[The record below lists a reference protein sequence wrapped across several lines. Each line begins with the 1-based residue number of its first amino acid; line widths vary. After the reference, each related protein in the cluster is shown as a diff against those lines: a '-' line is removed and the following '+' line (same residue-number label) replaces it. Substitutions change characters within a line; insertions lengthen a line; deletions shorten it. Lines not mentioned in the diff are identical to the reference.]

1 MEESLEY
8 YIVFVL
14 HICIFIFLTGAWIS
28 NSEKILK
35 FHILLVFVVILM
47 YIIFDGCIL
56 TKLEIKLRK
65 NHDRYTIVDPLI
77 NLFKIS
83 RATGSII
90 AIIAMIVAAGISM
103 YKLHRLNSEK
113 G

>member
-1 MEESLEY
+1 
-8 YIVFVL
+8 
-14 HICIFIFLTGAWIS
+14 
-28 NSEKILK
+28 
-35 FHILLVFVVILM
+35 M

-65 NHDRYTIVDPLI
+65 NHDRYTILDPLL
-77 NLFKIS
+77 NLFNIS
-83 RATGSII
+83 RPTGSIM

-103 YKLHRLNSEK
+103 YKIHRLNSEK